1 MYIIYNVLNGETLE
15 SIANKFGTDVE
26 TLKKLNDIN
35 GVTPGMQV
43 IVPREKTDEY
53 LTTYIVKRG
62 DNLYEISKRYDV
74 SVDALREIN
83 GLSKDEYLYPNQ
95 ELIVPKEGI
104 ELYIVKEGDTLKD
117 VSGKMGTNIE
127 TLSKN
132 NEKIFLMP
140 EQLLVYK
147 K

>member
-1 MYIIYNVLNGETLE
+1 MYRIYNVLNGETLE
-15 SIANKFGTDVE
+15 SIANKFQTSVE
-26 TLKKLNDIN
+26 TLRKLNDITS
-35 GVTPGMQV
+35 VVSGMSI
-43 IVPREKTDEY
+43 IVPRGETEEY
-53 LTTYIVKRG
+53 FTTYIVKRG
-62 DNLYEISKRYDV
+62 DNLYEISKRYNV
-74 SVDALREIN
+74 NVDTLREIN

-95 ELIVPKEGI
+95 ELIVPKEGV
-104 ELYIVKEGDTLKD
+104 ELYIVKEGDTLKG
-117 VSGKMGTNIE
+117 VSHKLGINTE